1 MALGSGYPTGG
12 AKPKP
17 TPQAPKPPK
26 RAPPARRPPAR
37 RPGRPP
43 PGRPPAPKPRPAP
56 VRPKPPTRP
65 PAKPPGRF
73 APSRPR
79 PVAPPFGRPKPRVVT
94 NPFRRWNPWKL
105 PSPFTPFFDPWT
117 DIPAF
122 ILPQSE
128 ERFDFPPGWKLIE
141 ECPRNPL
148 YALGHTFSYG
158 RTLCSAGP
166 WPNSCLTLQASGPP
180 GSIGGTKTCSN
191 VNPSISSVNI
201 RISDVREI
209 SPGQYRAHYRW
220 NYRWCCGENGN
231 ANPGGAALTNPES
244 FYSPPGPAVIPPSP
258 PDPYA
263 EQPPGRPQ
271 PFPAPIPNGNPY
283 PDPNQW
289 IPGAPGWVSP
299 PAIDPDPFVW
309 VDPFPPG
316 DPAVDPDPVPSP
328 EPAPDPAVE
337 PQPGTWPYPFPFPMP
352 QPGAT
357 PQPDPA
363 VLPSELPSIG
373 GITVTSPGGRPRTR
387 INLRPHRRRPPRRRE
402 KEKKIRASRIFL
414 AVQEAIGQMTEAAD
428 LVDVA
433 FKSIPCAH
441 KRAGGVVGVKG
452 IRAFEK
458 AEFIAKYH
466 VLIDGKEFQRN
477 YLKNQF
483 EDMFYGMTSPEKAY
497 YSQMFEATGVSAGGK
512 FAMQNARE
520 GIERKLKERAGYK
533 TDNPII
539 DAFNAWLD
547 ELYGPVP
554 DAFKC

>member
-1 MALGSGYPTGG
+1 MALGSGYPKS
-12 AKPKP
+12 AALPKP
-17 TPQAPKPPK
+17 RPQAPKPPK
-26 RAPPARRPPAR
+26 RAPPARPAPK
-37 RPGRPP
+37 RPGRPG
-43 PGRPPAPKPRPAP
+43 PGRPFSPGPRKAPKPPLRPPPPPARGVP
-56 VRPKPPTRP
+56 RRPTRP
-65 PAKPPGRF
+65 HWFDPLFEPKKPGLKRI
-73 APSRPR
+73 PR
-79 PVAPPFGRPKPRVVT
+79 QTPLPKPM
-94 NPFRRWNPWKL
+94 RRWNPWRL
-105 PSPFTPFFDPWT
+105 PGPLTPFFDPWT

-158 RTLCSAGP
+158 RSLCSAGP

-271 PFPAPIPNGNPY
+271 PFPMPIPHGDPY
-283 PDPNQW
+283 PNPNEW
-289 IPGAPGWVSP
+289 IPGAPGWVTP
-299 PAIDPDPFVW
+299 PAIDPEPFIW
-309 VDPFPPG
+309 VDPGVNPQPE
-316 DPAVDPDPVPSP
+316 PSP
-328 EPAPDPAVE
+328 NPIANPNPNPV
-337 PQPGTWPYPFPFPMP
+337 TPFPFPTP
-352 QPGAT
+352 GPGAT
-357 PQPDPA
+357 PRPDPPG
-363 VLPSELPSIG
+363 LPSELPSVG
-373 GITVTSPGGRPRTR
+373 GVTVVNPNGRTR
-387 INLRPHRRRPPRRRE
+387 TRPSTKPHVRRPPRRGE
-402 KEKKIRASRIFL
+402 KEVKRRVGPIFL
-414 AVQEAIGQMTEAAD
+414 AVQEAIGQMTEVAD
-428 LVDVA
+428 LVEVA

-441 KRAGGVVGVKG
+441 KRAGGVVGVSG
-452 IRAFEK
+452 IRAIEK

-483 EDMFYGMTSPEKAY
+483 EDMFYGLTSPEAAY
-497 YSQMFEATGVSAGGK
+497 YQQLFNATGVSAGGK

-533 TDNPII
+533 TSDPVI

-547 ELYGPVP
+547 EIYGPVP
-554 DAFKC
+554 KAFKC

>member
-1 MALGSGYPTGG
+1 MALGSGYPLYGG

-17 TPQAPKPPK
+17 APVKPKPPKPAPPSRRPRTPPRPGRPGPGRPFSPGPRKAPKPPL
-26 RAPPARRPPAR
+26 
-37 RPGRPP
+37 RPP
-43 PGRPPAPKPRPAP
+43 PPPRLPRG
-56 VRPKPPTRP
+56 PTRP
-65 PAKPPGRF
+65 HWFDPFFEPRKPGLKRIPRQT
-73 APSRPR
+73 PLPR
-79 PVAPPFGRPKPRVVT
+79 PM
-94 NPFRRWNPWKL
+94 RRWNPFRL
-105 PSPFTPFFDPWT
+105 PSPLTPFFDPWT

-122 ILPQSE
+122 FIPGQDE
-128 ERFDFPPGWKLIE
+128 TFNFPPGWKLIE

-158 RTLCSAGP
+158 RSLCSAGP

-231 ANPGGAALTNPES
+231 AQPGGLPLTNPET
-244 FYSPPGPAVIPPSP
+244 YYQPPGAVIIPPGA

-263 EQPPGRPQ
+263 EAPPGGAQ
-271 PFPAPIPNGNPY
+271 PFPMPIPHGDPY
-283 PDPNQW
+283 PNPNEW
-289 IPGAPGWVSP
+289 IPGAPGWVTP
-299 PAIDPDPFVW
+299 PAIDPEPFIW
-309 VDPFPPG
+309 VDPIG
-316 DPAVDPDPVPSP
+316 DPDVAPGPSP
-328 EPAPDPAVE
+328 DKGGDDGPSPA
-337 PQPGTWPYPFPFPMP
+337 PFPFPNRNP
-352 QPGAT
+352 DVNPR
-357 PQPDPA
+357 PDP
-363 VLPSELPSIG
+363 VHLPSELPSVG
-373 GITVTSPGGRPRTR
+373 ATTSVSPRGRVRSRANT
-387 INLRPHRRRPPRRRE
+387 RPHQRRPPRRRE
-402 KEKKIRASRIFL
+402 KEAKRRAGRIFL
-414 AVQEAIGQMTEAAD
+414 AVQEAIGQMTEGAD
-428 LVDVA
+428 LIDVT

-483 EDMFYGMTSPEKAY
+483 EDMWYGLTSPEKAY
-497 YSQMFEATGVSAGGK
+497 YQQMFRNTGVSAGGK

-533 TDNPII
+533 TSDPVI

-547 ELYGPVP
+547 EIYGPVP
-554 DAFKC
+554 KAFKC